1 MNQQIWNKPEKSVI
15 THSKTRVLTILWLLF
30 YFQML
35 IFRPH
40 IQICIQKVFK
50 SMRKYLA
57 TFIYSIFL
65 TAGVVF
71 ADSTTYQYTNW
82 EADEETA
89 VAARGVSFALTDD
102 SWVPLD
108 SEGNEVED
116 PDAEDIADW
125 LCSYDVDICTES
137 EDASFAEL
145 QQLDM
150 FEIMGFGG
158 IVEPAKAQS
167 AYIWGI
173 VTDSENVVVGAA
185 ATAMPN
191 VGEALTF
198 DYSGN
203 LVQLQAYEQYALTF
217 VCSNS
222 CTLADMPDVVVGE
235 RLSQSGDLINIH
247 VAKTVVDEYIEG
259 EEFEG
264 EDFEVEEPYS
274 FTYMSNKYLDYVGA
288 VDGAESYLAPA
299 VSISTTGIMVP
310 EPASA
315 ALALLAMAGLAA
327 RRRRK

>member
-1 MNQQIWNKPEKSVI
+1 M
-15 THSKTRVLTILWLLF
+15 
-30 YFQML
+30 
-35 IFRPH
+35 
-40 IQICIQKVFK
+40 QICIQKVFK

-71 ADSTTYQYTNW
+71 ADHTTYQYTNW
-82 EADEETA
+82 EADEERA
-89 VAARGVSFALTDD
+89 VAARGVSFALTDN

-116 PDAEDIADW
+116 PDAEDAPEIVEELW
-125 LCSYDVDICTES
+125 SYDVDMVIYTES
-137 EDASFAEL
+137 EESSFAEL

-150 FEIMGFGG
+150 FEIIGFGG
-158 IVEPAKAQS
+158 VVEEAKAKS

-185 ATAMPN
+185 ATAMPK

-203 LVQLQAYEQYALTF
+203 LVQLRAYEQYALTF
-217 VCSNS
+217 VCSDS
-222 CTLADMPDVVVGE
+222 CTLADMPGVVVGE
-235 RLSQSGDLINIH
+235 SLSQSGDLIKIH
-247 VAKTVVDEYIEG
+247 VAKTVVHEYNEG

-264 EDFEVEEPYS
+264 EDFEVEEPDG
-274 FTYMSNKYLDYVGA
+274 FTYKSNKYLDYVGA
-288 VDGAESYLAPA
+288 ADDSESYLAPA

-315 ALALLAMAGLAA
+315 ALSLLAMVGLAA

>member
-1 MNQQIWNKPEKSVI
+1 MK
-15 THSKTRVLTILWLLF
+15 
-30 YFQML
+30 
-35 IFRPH
+35 
-40 IQICIQKVFK
+40 
-50 SMRKYLA
+50 KYLA

-71 ADSTTYQYTNW
+71 ADSTTYQYTNR

-89 VAARGVSFALTDD
+89 VAARGVSFALTGD
-102 SWVPLD
+102 SWVPMD
-108 SEGNEVED
+108 SEGKEVED
-116 PDAEDIADW
+116 PDAEDAPEIADW
-125 LCSYDVDICTES
+125 LCSYDVDIYTES
-137 EDASFAEL
+137 EDSSFAEL

-150 FEIMGFGG
+150 FEIIGFGG
-158 IVEPAKAQS
+158 VVEEAKAQS

-185 ATAMPN
+185 ATAMPK

-288 VDGAESYLAPA
+288 ADGSESYLAPA

-315 ALALLAMAGLAA
+315 ALSLLAMAGLAA